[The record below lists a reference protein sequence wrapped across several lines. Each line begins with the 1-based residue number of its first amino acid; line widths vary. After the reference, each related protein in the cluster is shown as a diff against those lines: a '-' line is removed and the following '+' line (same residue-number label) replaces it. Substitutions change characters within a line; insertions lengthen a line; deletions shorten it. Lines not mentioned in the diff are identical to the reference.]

1 MKIEDAKYVGFKPFK
16 MVLTV
21 ESMSEL
27 VLLWMRLNAST
38 SSILE
43 ANKEASESIIK
54 HYDPYAEDPTQQIWE
69 YLDDRVNCFLDLKQE
84 EAWHVCECGGRP
96 PRRSKDE

>member
-1 MKIEDAKYVGFKPFK
+1 MKVEEAKYTGFKPFK

-38 SSILE
+38 NSILE
-43 ANKEASESIIK
+43 ANKESNKSIIK
-54 HYDPYAEDPTQQIWE
+54 HYDPCAGDPTQQIWE
-69 YLDDRVNCFLDLKQE
+69 YLDDCINGFLDLKQE
-84 EAWHVCECGGRP
+84 EAWHVCECGGRL
-96 PRRSKDE
+96 KE